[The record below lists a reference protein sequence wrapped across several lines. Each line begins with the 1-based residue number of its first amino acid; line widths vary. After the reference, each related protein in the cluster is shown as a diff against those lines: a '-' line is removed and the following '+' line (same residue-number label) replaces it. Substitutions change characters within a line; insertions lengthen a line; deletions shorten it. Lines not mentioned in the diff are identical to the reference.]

1 MIGGY
6 YGILMKLMVF
16 NQTVWFFFKA
26 DLQLSVM
33 LVEIYLVFSMG
44 FTADTADL

>member
-16 NQTVWFFFKA
+16 NQTVWFFLK
-26 DLQLSVM
+26 LIRLSVM
-33 LVEIYLVFSMG
+33 IVEIYLVFSMG

>member
-26 DLQLSVM
+26 DTAECYDSGNIPSIFHG
-33 LVEIYLVFSMG
+33 IYG
-44 FTADTADL
+44 